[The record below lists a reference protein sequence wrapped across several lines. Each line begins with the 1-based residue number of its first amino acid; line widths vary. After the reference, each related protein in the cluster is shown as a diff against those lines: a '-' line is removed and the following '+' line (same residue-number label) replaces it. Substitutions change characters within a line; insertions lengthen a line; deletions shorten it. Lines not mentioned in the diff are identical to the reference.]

1 MTLDAGHQV
10 AMRETSSMRNA
21 SVGSLVGVVVAH
33 PDASVRAAFTQ
44 ALAEV
49 EAKVSV
55 RWFDN
60 GQACLSYLQDQDLPI
75 GEPAP
80 RLVLL
85 AFDLPGLNGMQV
97 LQRLREGRGRRGLP
111 VVMTG
116 TSGDVA
122 RVRPA
127 YQAGA
132 NSCLLLPDDPLQ
144 RSINLTTVV
153 EYWTRVVMGP
163 ALEVAR
169 G

>member
-1 MTLDAGHQV
+1 MTLEAGHRV
-10 AMRETSSMRNA
+10 AMREITSLRNV
-21 SVGSLVGVVVAH
+21 SSGNLVGVVLAH
-33 PDASVRAAFTQ
+33 PDPAIRAAFTQ
-44 ALAEV
+44 TLAEV
-49 EAKVSV
+49 EAKIAV

-60 GQACLSYLQDQDLPI
+60 GRACLSYLQDPELPR

-85 AFDLPGLNGMQV
+85 GFDLPGLDGMQV
-97 LQRLREGRGRRGLP
+97 LQRLREGRVRRGIP

-116 TSGDVA
+116 LAGDVA

-132 NSCLLLPDDPLQ
+132 NSCVLLPEDPLQ

-153 EYWTRVVMGP
+153 EYWTRVVVGP

>member
-1 MTLDAGHQV
+1 
-10 AMRETSSMRNA
+10 MREMSSMRNA
-21 SVGSLVGVVVAH
+21 SVGNLVGVVVAH
-33 PDASVRAAFTQ
+33 PDAAIRASFTQ

-49 EAKVSV
+49 EAKVAV
-55 RWFDN
+55 RWFDK
-60 GQACLSYLQDQDLPI
+60 GKACLSYLQDLELPR

-85 AFDLPGLNGMQV
+85 GFDLPDLDGMQV
-97 LQRLREGRGRRGLP
+97 LQRLREGRARRGIP

-144 RSINLTTVV
+144 RSINLSTVV
-153 EYWTRVVMGP
+153 EYWTRVVVGP
-163 ALEVAR
+163 SLEVAR

>member
-1 MTLDAGHQV
+1 
-10 AMRETSSMRNA
+10 MRETSSMRNA
-21 SVGSLVGVVVAH
+21 SAGNLVGVVVAH
-33 PDASVRAAFTQ
+33 PDAAIRFAFTQ

-49 EAKVSV
+49 EAKVAV
-55 RWFDN
+55 RWFDT
-60 GQACLSYLQDQDLPI
+60 GRACLSYLQDPELPR

-85 AFDLPGLNGMQV
+85 AFDLPVLDGMQV
-97 LQRLREGRGRRGLP
+97 LRCLREGQVRRGIP

-116 TSGDVA
+116 TSEDVA

-132 NSCLLLPDDPLQ
+132 NSCLLLPEDPLQ
-144 RSINLTTVV
+144 RSINLATVV
-153 EYWTRVVMGP
+153 EYWTRVVVGP